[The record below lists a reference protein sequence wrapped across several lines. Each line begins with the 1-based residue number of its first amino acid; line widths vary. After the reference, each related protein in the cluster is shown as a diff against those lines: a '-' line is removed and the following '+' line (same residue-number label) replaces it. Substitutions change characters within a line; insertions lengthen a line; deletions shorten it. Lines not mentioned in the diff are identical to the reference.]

1 MNGGRPRL
9 RPTLR
14 AVVPMPPPTPP
25 LPPPPPGPMEH
36 WQPQSHSI
44 FFVFNV
50 SRVRAE
56 VGGRALLHRAELRML
71 RQKAAADSAGTEQ
84 RLELYQVGG
93 GGAGG
98 AKGCYGGTGFGDGG
112 FGDVGTMGILGTAEV
127 RAGGCRG
134 LGMLWVGVIRV
145 ASGSLGWLRGH
156 WGGFGAAVFLCPPR

>member
-1 MNGGRPRL
+1 
-9 RPTLR
+9 
-14 AVVPMPPPTPP
+14 
-25 LPPPPPGPMEH
+25 MEH

-93 GGAGG
+93 GGGG
-98 AKGCYGGTGFGDGG
+98 RGGK
-112 FGDVGTMGILGTAEV
+112 
-127 RAGGCRG
+127 
-134 LGMLWVGVIRV
+134 GMLRGYRVRGRWV
-145 ASGSLGWLRGH
+145 W
-156 WGGFGAAVFLCPPR
+156 

>member
-1 MNGGRPRL
+1 
-9 RPTLR
+9 
-14 AVVPMPPPTPP
+14 
-25 LPPPPPGPMEH
+25 MEH

-93 GGAGG
+93 GGGG
-98 AKGCYGGTGFGDGG
+98 GGQGGQRDATGVPGSGT
-112 FGDVGTMGILGTAEV
+112 VGLVT
-127 RAGGCRG
+127 
-134 LGMLWVGVIRV
+134 
-145 ASGSLGWLRGH
+145 
-156 WGGFGAAVFLCPPR
+156 